1 MSENPGQN
9 PNVARDSS
17 SHQVITSFVP
27 APERIGDTDSMRHP
41 AAKASNE
48 NEVSN
53 LEDEKTVISKPFAV
67 VRNPVVTWHLEEL
80 EGAHFDHLH
89 LKEYIGGGMSAVYRA
104 VDESLSRTVAV
115 KILPPELRT
124 DEFLRR
130 FRNEAKNSARLDH
143 ENIARVFYV
152 GNHDELE
159 YIVFEY
165 VDGDNLRQLVEKIGP
180 MSLDLA
186 IRYTLQI
193 AAALQHAFERNVTH
207 RDVKPSNAIITK
219 GGRVKLVDMG
229 LARFQNE
236 SRRESDDLTATGITM
251 GTFDYISPEQA
262 RDARSVDVRS
272 DLYSLGCTLFFML
285 TGNPPY
291 PDGTP
296 IEKILQ
302 HSNSA
307 RPDPRVF
314 RSDLPREMSAIVKKL
329 LAPNPDHRYQTPNM
343 LISDLLSLAARN
355 DIPLYGFEHALAAP
369 KQIAKSSAERLLP
382 IVIPVFAIVSL
393 LFIWE
398 WIAPTP
404 DIDRSRSSNNNSN
417 RVVEETAGK
426 PAVDSSENTAKQT
439 GVSNSATDDTGNSQK
454 KNLVESKDATNKAA
468 GSKTV
473 KPNPRGEV
481 NAPTTTVEQIIIGQL
496 EEQDVT
502 ASNAAVFATLDKAL
516 NEIRLAKFPEVR
528 KIELHFNGEQV
539 VSSLELD
546 SKGNF
551 EISAAEGFKPLVV
564 FQPADSNDAKMI
576 RLRGGNVTIN
586 NVHFR
591 LECPKV
597 GIVEGI
603 TLFDVRQLQMLELD
617 GCSVTVV
624 NSDDQNFMLQ
634 NDVAVFRIEPPMTP
648 LTSGIRQI
656 GGSPVLRM
664 NNCIVRG
671 NAALLKMSSSVP
683 FVLRIDNGFVVTPQ
697 YILQM
702 EGSDAAPDLFKSGEV
717 YLNHVTCVSAGLAR
731 VNLSKAKPFHILLS
745 LNCDSCIFKP
755 VGTESA
761 LIEYVNL
768 DQTIN
773 RKDVLRLKG
782 ENNFFS
788 NTHPLWSLIDSGG
801 TVPPIKIDID
811 QAVNEPDWFEQKVP
825 DISSQVEMQ
834 SSKLAAA
841 KPVHEQSIEDYYLT
855 GGQTNPAVRKN
866 AGFEKERMPAIPVGS
881 ISEKISPAPAAGDPA
896 VDAAE

>member
-9 PNVARDSS
+9 PNLARESS
-17 SHQVITSFVP
+17 SHEVISSFVTGL
-27 APERIGDTDSMRHP
+27 ERIGDTDSMRYP
-41 AAKASNE
+41 AAKAPIE
-48 NEVSN
+48 NGVSN

-67 VRNPVVTWHLEEL
+67 VRNPTVTWHLEEL

-115 KILPPELRT
+115 KILPPQLRT

-152 GNHDELE
+152 GSHEDLE

-229 LARFQNE
+229 LARFQHE

-329 LAPNPDHRYQTPNM
+329 LAPNPDQRYQTPNM
-343 LISDLLSLAARN
+343 LISDLLSLAAKN
-355 DIPLYGFEHALAAP
+355 DIPLYGFEHAMATP
-369 KQIAKSSAERLLP
+369 KQIAKSFVERLLP
-382 IVIPVFAIVSL
+382 IVIPVFAIISL

-404 DIDRSRSSNNNSN
+404 DIARSQPINNDSRYAAADNTATSTANSQQD
-417 RVVEETAGK
+417 V
-426 PAVDSSENTAKQT
+426 AKQT
-439 GVSNSATDDTGNSQK
+439 NTGNTTAEDSNNSQK
-454 KNLVESKDATNKAA
+454 TSSSKQGDTPAKTADSKAV
-468 GSKTV
+468 KTV
-473 KPNPRGEV
+473 PQV
-481 NAPTTTVEQIIIGQL
+481 QANAPVTVIEQIIIGQVD
-496 EEQDVT
+496 EQVL
-502 ASNAAVFATLDKAL
+502 AGRSAVVLPTVDIAL
-516 NEIRLAKFPEVR
+516 NAIRQEKYPEVR

-539 VSSLELD
+539 VSSLDLD

-551 EISAAEGFKPLVV
+551 EISAAEGFKPLLV
-564 FQPADSNDAKMI
+564 FRPVDANDAKMI
-576 RLRGGNVTIN
+576 RLRGGNVTISD
-586 NVHFR
+586 VHFR

-597 GIVEGI
+597 GLVDGI
-603 TLFDVRQLQMLELD
+603 TLFDVRQLQMLEMD

-624 NSDDQNFMLQ
+624 NSDDKNFILQ

-648 LTSGIRQI
+648 LTGGIRQI
-656 GGSPVLRM
+656 GGSPVLQLT
-664 NNCIVRG
+664 NCIVRG
-671 NAALLKMSSSVP
+671 NAALLKMSSSIP

-697 YILQM
+697 YMVQM
-702 EGSDAAPDLFKSGEV
+702 EGSDAAPDLFKNGEV
-717 YLNHVTCVSAGLAR
+717 YLDHVTCVSAGLAR
-731 VNLSKAKPFHILLS
+731 VNLSKAKPYHILLS

-755 VGTESA
+755 VGTDSA

-768 DQTIN
+768 SQQIN
-773 RKDVLRLKG
+773 RQDVLRLKG
-782 ENNFFS
+782 ENNFFPDKQ
-788 NTHPLWSLIDSGG
+788 PLWSFIDSGG
-801 TVPPIKIDID
+801 AVPPIKIDIT
-811 QAVNEPDWFEQKVP
+811 QAVNEPNWFEQKVP
-825 DISSQVEMQ
+825 GPSSQIEMQ
-834 SSKLAAA
+834 SSRLAAA
-841 KPVHEQSIEDYYLT
+841 KPVHEQAVEDYYLI
-855 GGQTNPAVRKN
+855 GGQTNQAVRKN
-866 AGFEKERMPAIPVGS
+866 AGFDKDQLPVIPVASLGD
-881 ISEKISPAPAAGDPA
+881 KVSPPPATVESAD
-896 VDAAE
+896 